1 MLHAKH
7 SSIIFFFTMWHVG
20 SSFPDQGLNRQPLH
34 WEGGV
39 LTTGPGTVL
48 DTSVIKTVRSPALGE
63 LVLSWEKIHNKCEKS
78 VNPAD
83 CEKVTIAMAKRKR
96 TGSGIRNLGLGA
108 WCRINWGGL
117 GRSHWAGEIWAKT
130 WREREEAKWVSRKAH
145 SRPVVLSLWWFLPR
159 TQETFCQ
166 HLETFLLSQLCV
178 CLGAARIYKG
188 EATNIPQYT
197 QDNFHDK
204 ELARWP
210 MVPRWRSWSGSGKSQ
225 RKGSVAE
232 ACVASTELL
241 WTHMAGGR
249 RQEPRWEAGVPADI
263 GQGRK
268 WWLTWVI
275 TAGFEVEDR
284 CHLTEHFRVSVRLP
298 CWEQAVGW
306 KASDLRA
313 GLDFPL
319 FPPHPLPPPSLPA
332 ASEQK
337 QQLWDVPPTPLPAPV
352 LSFPGTGHRP
362 SPRPGL
368 RIPLQSIP
376 SVRRRTPVSPVWE
389 RRCPTSPRG
398 RAVLQRSWVWEGV
411 PSSSASRG

>member
-166 HLETFLLSQLCV
+166 HLETAV
-178 CLGAARIYKG
+178 CMFGCCSHL
-188 EATNIPQYT
+188 
-197 QDNFHDK
+197 
-204 ELARWP
+204 
-210 MVPRWRSWSGSGKSQ
+210 
-225 RKGSVAE
+225 
-232 ACVASTELL
+232 
-241 WTHMAGGR
+241 
-249 RQEPRWEAGVPADI
+249 
-263 GQGRK
+263 QGRGYK
-268 WWLTWVI
+268 YPTI
-275 TAGFEVEDR
+275 YTGQ
-284 CHLTEHFRVSVRLP
+284 LP
-298 CWEQAVGW
+298 WQ
-306 KASDLRA
+306 
-313 GLDFPL
+313 
-319 FPPHPLPPPSLPA
+319 
-332 ASEQK
+332 
-337 QQLWDVPPTPLPAPV
+337 
-352 LSFPGTGHRP
+352 
-362 SPRPGL
+362 
-368 RIPLQSIP
+368 RISQMANGAQVKKL
-376 SVRRRTPVSPVWE
+376 VW
-389 RRCPTSPRG
+389 
-398 RAVLQRSWVWEGV
+398 
-411 PSSSASRG
+411 